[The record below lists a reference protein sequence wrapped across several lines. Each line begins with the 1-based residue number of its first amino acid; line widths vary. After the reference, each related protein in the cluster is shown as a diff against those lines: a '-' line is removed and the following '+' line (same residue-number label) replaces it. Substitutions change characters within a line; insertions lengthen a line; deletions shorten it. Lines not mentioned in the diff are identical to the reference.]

1 MTGTAGPAKH
11 SRFGRLTGA
20 VVLLAPLLLVGSAA
34 APDGAGQAVAAPAD
48 AEPGRAG
55 RIAFAGTD
63 HRSLGRANDQDTT
76 DPLFGDGPAH
86 YDQDPSARGD
96 VLVFTSLRDSA
107 KPQVYVRGA
116 DGSVRRL
123 TEGRDAARPELSPD
137 GRTVVFDS
145 AEPGP
150 GGTVQRDLWS
160 VGVDGSNLRRLT
172 DTADNEE
179 SPTWSPDGTRI
190 AYARDGDTALGKQIY
205 VRDVDGGPQTRI
217 SDAGPTTPPS
227 RPGTRAPT
235 PPTGTS
241 SRTPSPPT
249 PTRTSTTARNCGPP
263 RASAPTARCWP
274 HGHAEWGTRS
284 ASWLPDGK
292 DVVFLSPYHTC
303 GCDDFDHV
311 YRVTAFEGDAPPDQ
325 LVNENRE
332 VGPPTWFPRPGPSS
346 SPASPRTRRPS
357 RSRTSC
363 WPPRRS

>member
-1 MTGTAGPAKH
+1 
-11 SRFGRLTGA
+11 
-20 VVLLAPLLLVGSAA
+20 
-34 APDGAGQAVAAPAD
+34 
-48 AEPGRAG
+48 
-55 RIAFAGTD
+55 
-63 HRSLGRANDQDTT
+63 
-76 DPLFGDGPAH
+76 
-86 YDQDPSARGD
+86 

-190 AYARDGDTALGKQIY
+190 AYACDGDTALGWQIY
-205 VRDVDGGPQTRI
+205 VRDVAGGPQTRI
-217 SDAGPTTPPS
+217 SDAGAGDATEPS
-227 RPGTRAPT
+227 WNPGTDPADRNTVAYTLTTNPDPNVDDGTELRAT
-235 PPTGTS
+235 EGLGTD
-241 SRTPSPPT
+241 RPLLV
-249 PTRTSTTARNCGPP
+249 G
-263 RASAPTARCWP
+263 
-274 HGHAEWGTRS
+274 GHAEWGTRS

-311 YRVTAFEGDAPPDQ
+311 YRVTA
-325 LVNENRE
+325 
-332 VGPPTWFPRPGPSS
+332 
-346 SPASPRTRRPS
+346 
-357 RSRTSC
+357 
-363 WPPRRS
+363 